1 MINVSIRTISVKIIR
16 IRGIN
21 MKKTM
26 LVGLVIVAMLSIS
39 GCSSTNSSNLNNV
52 SKTTENTTG
61 QTKNKYIMAGKID
74 SDDQVN
80 IASKISARV
89 SEVLVDIGAKVNAG
103 DAVIKLDT
111 QDLQA
116 QVDQAQ
122 AAVNTANATLTNAMN
137 STRPEQ
143 IDQAQAALDSANE
156 SYDVANK
163 NYERT
168 KALVEAGANTQQQ
181 LEAAQQQL
189 VAAEAQKKSAEEQ
202 LNMLKEGAT
211 ETSIDVYKAQVEQA
225 QAALKTAQTA
235 LSNGVITSPISGVV
249 NAKSINVGE
258 MASPG
263 VTLASISNADA
274 LCVNAYAPLDVV
286 GQLQEGQDVV
296 VKVAEVDN
304 TEFDGKISV
313 INTKLNSQSRNV
325 LVKVTLSDPKSQLK
339 PGMLAEVGLKE

>member
-1 MINVSIRTISVKIIR
+1 
-16 IRGIN
+16 